1 MAHNRPPGSGG
12 GEALSWEEQQM
23 AASACLACRAW
34 FPALQ
39 ELTDNAQRWSD
50 FGDRANP
57 RGPAA
62 MCFRGDVYQGL
73 EAWTLDARSLTWA
86 QKHVRILSGLFGLL
100 RPLDVIQPYRL
111 EMGTK
116 LKTDAGSNLYQFWGN
131 AITKTLRKDMADAK
145 AGTLVNLASDEYSKA
160 IDFDGLGVDILQT
173 TFLQRTGG
181 KDKFISFHA
190 KRARGQ
196 RHGGDARTI
205 RPLAWHASGRQLSSR
220 MAQPELEAAR
230 GACNRHV
237 RRSATLQHRGCAAG
251 EGRRGPAVR
260 PPDRLAVPMNG
271 DLEEEQQQSRRSP
284 AIRRRRRWRHRWRQ

>member
-1 MAHNRPPGSGG
+1 MSRPGHQGLRVGYPSI
-12 GEALSWEEQQM
+12 M
-23 AASACLACRAW
+23 
-34 FPALQ
+34 PALIAILSPAKTLDMDAVPDGLDTTRPRLQ
-39 ELTDNAQRWSD
+39 GQTRSLAETLQPYTPAKLSKLMSISDKLATLNAQRWSD

-73 EAWTLDARSLTWA
+73 EAWTLDGRSLAWA

-160 IDFDGLGVDILQT
+160 IDFDGLGVDVLET

-190 KRARGQ
+190 KRARGLMA
-196 RHGGDARTI
+196 RWMAEHRPKSVKDLRGFNLEGYRCDAKASDDVRLVFT
-205 RPLAWHASGRQLSSR
+205 RPK
-220 MAQPELEAAR
+220 PAAKK
-230 GACNRHV
+230 
-237 RRSATLQHRGCAAG
+237 AG
-251 EGRRGPAVR
+251 
-260 PPDRLAVPMNG
+260 
-271 DLEEEQQQSRRSP
+271 
-284 AIRRRRRWRHRWRQ
+284 